1 MEEYFAK
8 CLGGQQESEKKPTLK
23 TASKVE
29 RNPTL
34 WMVKRVYKDKTT
46 EKGPV
51 GIWKPTKEEHIMHTC
66 DICGFKSSRRFNMV
80 RHKNIQHGI
89 EESEGSDDQSQA
101 QSGDIFSDND
111 SRSLQSD
118 DSSYKESD
126 DEEDSNAWDSIVN
139 KTFNTHQTEYE
150 EKVKALIEDGY
161 NKPQAHSLA
170 YNDMSEKY
178 RDEMKDHYLATMMWH
193 QKIRRDPVH
202 RKISKT
208 AKRLREEEDYD
219 TLESW
224 KYAVEKRKYLLDD
237 VLACYDPP
245 PTDDSNDTM

>member
-1 MEEYFAK
+1 
-8 CLGGQQESEKKPTLK
+8 
-23 TASKVE
+23 
-29 RNPTL
+29 
-34 WMVKRVYKDKTT
+34 
-46 EKGPV
+46 
-51 GIWKPTKEEHIMHTC
+51 MHTC

-126 DEEDSNAWDSIVN
+126 DEEDSNAWDSIVG
-139 KTFNTHQTEYE
+139 KTFNIHQTEYE